1 MHLLKIVSKQRSSL
15 FLIIFAVLLVSVMSV
30 ILMLMQPYILYLF
43 ATKAY
48 VNYEINLL
56 KYPNSHF
63 LESETKATSKVTMAT
78 DYTYRTSD
86 NIDTVREYMEQQIPG
101 FVHLQG
107 VRVVKE
113 PTYVNSSCADE
124 TVLKLFFQLLDKG
137 SPCIEIRIYPADT
150 GETWIIISE
159 HWFSAGVA
167 SWLRWL

>member
-1 MHLLKIVSKQRSSL
+1 MQVLKIVSQRRFGL
-15 FLIIFAVLLVSVMSV
+15 FLIIFVLLLICVMSV
-30 ILMLMQPYILYLF
+30 ILMQPYILHRF
-43 ATKAY
+43 ATKVY
-48 VNYEINLL
+48 VNYEIHLL
-56 KYPNSHF
+56 KYPNSYF

-86 NIDTVREYMEQQIPG
+86 DIDTVREYMEQQIPG

-107 VRVVKE
+107 VRVVNE

-124 TVLKLFFQLLDKG
+124 TVLKLFFQRLNKG
-137 SPCIEIRIYPADT
+137 SPCIEVKIYPADT
-150 GETWIIISE
+150 GETSIIIRE